1 MKGIYSFLQPVDLII
16 VVVYLLVLLGIGYWV
31 SFVRKKKEGENLF
44 LAERSLGWASIG
56 LNMWGT
62 NVGPSMLIASAS
74 IGYTTG
80 IVAGNFAWYA
90 FVFILLLALLFAP
103 RYLGAKVSTL
113 PEFMGRRYGESTRRI
128 LAWYTLIT
136 ILISWLSLGLFAGGV
151 LVRQLLG
158 LPMWLSVI
166 GMVIL
171 ATFFAAAGG
180 LKAIAYTNVFQM
192 ILLIVVSACL
202 VWIGISKIGGIG
214 ALYARTPHTYWNL
227 FLPSGNKGYPWQA
240 IVLGYPVMGVWF
252 WCTEQSMVQSVL
264 GARNLEQGQLG
275 ANFIGWLKILDVP
288 LFIIP
293 GVLCFILY
301 PHLHNPDEAY
311 LTLVTRLFPP
321 GMRGLIIVV
330 LIAALVGNIGSSL
343 NSVSTVF
350 TMDIYIIKFKPGA
363 TNREII
369 GIGRWVTVIGAIVSV
384 LIALAIDNIKGLN
397 LFDVFQSVLGFLA
410 PPMSVAFL
418 WGILWK
424 RTSARAING
433 VLTVGTLFSVAVGVL
448 YLWVFPSAQY
458 PVWPHFLLLSFYLF
472 VLLSVATVIVSLAER
487 RALVSMIPVREPFVR
502 PAKKVRLLWILL
514 SVVMILLYILFN
526 GHSASAQTP
535 SPASAQTLPPA
546 SAQTPPPEPA
556 PVATW
561 IGYPGDFEVWMGN
574 KVQNRRT
581 ERGSFFPPFW
591 KLDNH
596 YILIDFRR
604 QFDLPAADD
613 IDLVVE
619 GRYNCKLDGKM
630 IPGYPRHLHIM
641 AGRHTLELKVFNQDA
656 PPFIYVSGRYL
667 VSDPSWSVTFED
679 KEWIDASGKAS
690 DKSGTQWVSA
700 GSWKF
705 NDPSVPPSHWRLAV
719 EPMRAGWSQRSA
731 HSLLVDFKKE
741 TFGYIKLH
749 GLRGKGRISLYYGES
764 KEEALSPDSCETLDR
779 LDIDLAQA
787 KDSLLEGSC
796 AYRYVNIQWSAG
808 VQLDSASMLYEYSP
822 VGNRGSFR
830 CSDEEVNRI
839 WDVAAYTL
847 HLNTREFFIDGI
859 KRDRWVWSGDAYQ
872 SYLMNYYLFFDSAT
886 VTRTLWA
893 LRGKD
898 PVTSHINT
906 IMDYSFYWFMG
917 VYDYYQYTGD
927 DGFIRQIYPRMV
939 SLMEYILSRRD
950 KDGWLE
956 GLPGDWLFIDWAD
969 GLTKK
974 GQLSFEQLLF
984 VRSLETIKLCAG
996 LAKDSVGM
1004 GRYERL
1010 VSVLRPRF
1018 FSDFWDER
1026 RQAFVHSRVDG
1037 VQGDKITRYTNMFGI
1052 LFGLFDKQQQE
1063 AVRAHVL
1070 LNDSIQKITTPYMNF
1085 YALEA
1090 LCAMGDQ
1097 RQVLKEMKDYWGGM
1111 LSLGATSFWEKYD
1124 PAEKGVQH
1132 YAMYGRPYG
1141 RSLCHAWG
1149 ASPIYLLGK
1158 YYLGVRPL
1166 LPGYRE
1172 YVVAPVLGGL
1182 KWMEGEVPT
1191 PHGNIK
1197 VYCGRDRIR
1206 IGATAGTGILR
1217 FKSRSLPVCGEATIR
1232 KTGNQAYEV
1241 DLTNKKEYTI
1251 HYAAVD

>member
-1 MKGIYSFLQPVDLII
+1 MKDIYSLLQPVDLII
-16 VVVYLLVLLGIGYWV
+16 VAAYLLILLGIGYWV
-31 SFVRKKKEGENLF
+31 SFVRKKNQDENLF

-90 FVFILLLALLFAP
+90 FVFILLLALVFAP

-113 PEFMGRRYGESTRRI
+113 PEFMGRRFGESTRTI

-166 GMVIL
+166 SMVVL

-192 ILLIVVSACL
+192 LLLIAVSASL
-202 VWIGISKIGGIG
+202 VWIGISRIGGIG
-214 ALYARTPHTYWNL
+214 ALYEKTPRSYWNL
-227 FLPSGNKGYPWQA
+227 FLPSNDKNYPWQA
-240 IVLGYPVMGVWF
+240 ILLGYPVMGVWF

-264 GARNLEQGQLG
+264 GARSLEQGQLG

-293 GVLCFILY
+293 GVLFFILY

-350 TMDIYIIKFKPGA
+350 TMDIYIKKFKPDA
-363 TNREII
+363 SNREII
-369 GIGRWVTVIGAIVSV
+369 RIGRWITVAGAIVSV
-384 LIALAIDNIKGLN
+384 LVTLAIDNIKGLN

-424 RTSARAING
+424 RTTPRAINII
-433 VLTVGTLFSVAVGVL
+433 LTAGTAFSVLVGIL
-448 YLWVFPSAQY
+448 YLWVFPSSRY
-458 PVWPHFLLLSFYLF
+458 PWPHFLLLSFYIF
-472 VLLSVATVIVSLAER
+472 VVLSLATIIVSLAGR
-487 RALVSMIPVREPFVR
+487 RQPALPTIPQSAPAGLLPRAAPRVRAL
-502 PAKKVRLLWILL
+502 WIML
-514 SVVMILLYILFN
+514 SVVMIILYILFN
-526 GHSASAQTP
+526 GHSAKAQ
-535 SPASAQTLPPA
+535 
-546 SAQTPPPEPA
+546 PA
-556 PVATW
+556 PESATPTW
-561 IGYPGDFEVWMGN
+561 IGYPGDFEVWLGN
-574 KVQNRRT
+574 NVQNRRT

-604 QFDLPAADD
+604 QFDLPASDD
-613 IDLVVE
+613 IDLTVE

-630 IPGYPRHLHIM
+630 MTGYPQHLHLS
-641 AGRHTLELKVFNQDA
+641 AGRHILELKVFNQDA
-656 PPFIYVSGRYL
+656 PPFIYVKGRYL
-667 VSDPSWSVTFED
+667 VSDSSWSVTFED

-690 DKSGTQWVSA
+690 DKSGTVWMSA
-700 GSWKF
+700 ASWGF
-705 NDPSVPPSHWRLAV
+705 NDPALPPSRWRLATV
-719 EPMRAGWSQRSA
+719 PQHGGIIGRSA
-731 HSLLVDFKKE
+731 HSLLVDFNRE
-741 TFGYIKLH
+741 TFGYIRLH
-749 GLRGKGRISLYYGES
+749 GLKGKGRLSLYYGES

-779 LDIDLAQA
+779 LDIDQA
-787 KDSLLEGSC
+787 VTKDSILTGSH
-796 AYRYVNIQWSAG
+796 AFRYVNIQWEEG
-808 VQLDSASMLYEYSP
+808 IQVDSASMLYEYLP
-822 VGNRGSFR
+822 VATKGSFR
-830 CSDEEVNRI
+830 CSDEQLNKI
-839 WDVAAYTL
+839 WQVAAYTL

-859 KRDRWVWSGDAYQ
+859 KRDRWIWSGDAYQ
-872 SYLMNYYLFFDSAT
+872 SCLMNDYLFFDAAT
-886 VTRTLWA
+886 TTRTLWA

-906 IMDYSFYWFMG
+906 IMDYSFYWFLSI
-917 VYDYYQYTGD
+917 YDYYLYTGD
-927 DGFIRQIYPRMV
+927 ARFIRQCYPRMV
-939 SLMEYILSRRD
+939 GLMDFIQSRRN
-950 KDGWLE
+950 KNGWLE

-974 GQLSFEQLLF
+974 GEVSFEQLLF
-984 VRSLETIKLCAG
+984 VRSLETMALCAD
-996 LAKDSVGM
+996 LAGDPVRGGSY
-1004 GRYERL
+1004 RREAAERRTRL
-1010 VSVLRPRF
+1010 F
-1018 FSDFWDER
+1018 TDFWDQQ

-1037 VQGDKITRYTNMFGI
+1037 IPGDKITRYANMFGI
-1052 LFGLFDKQQQE
+1052 FFGYFDQRQQQ
-1063 AVRAHVL
+1063 AVEQHVL
-1070 LNDSIQKITTPYMNF
+1070 LNDSIQKITTPYMRF
-1085 YALEA
+1085 YELEA
-1090 LCAMGDQ
+1090 LCVMGGQ
-1097 RQVLKEMKDYWGGM
+1097 RHVLKEMKDYWGGM

-1124 PAEKGVQH
+1124 PTEKGAQH
-1132 YAMYGRPYG
+1132 YAMYGRPFG

-1166 LPGYRE
+1166 SPGYATYSVE
-1172 YVVAPVLGGL
+1172 PVLGGL
-1182 KWMEGEVPT
+1182 QWMEGEVPT

-1197 VYCGRDRIR
+1197 VYCSSDRIQVK
-1206 IGATAGTGILR
+1206 AADAGTGTLR
-1217 FKSRSLPVCGEATIR
+1217 IKSRSLPVCQQATVR
-1232 KTGNQAYEV
+1232 SAGNQVYEV
-1241 DLTNKKEYTI
+1241 TLENNKEYTI
-1251 HYAAVD
+1251 RYAAL

>member
-1 MKGIYSFLQPVDLII
+1 MKGIYSFLQPVDFII
-16 VVVYLLVLLGIGYWV
+16 VVVYLLILLGIGYWV
-31 SFVRKKKEGENLF
+31 SFIRKKKEGENLF

-90 FVFILLLALLFAP
+90 FVFILLLALVFAP
-103 RYLGAKVSTL
+103 RYLGARSSTL
-113 PEFMGRRYGESTRRI
+113 PEFMGIRYGASTRSI

-166 GMVIL
+166 SMVVL

-192 ILLIVVSACL
+192 LLLIVVSACL

-214 ALYARTPHTYWNL
+214 ALYARTPHSYWNL
-227 FLPSGNKGYPWQA
+227 FLPAQDKNYPWQA
-240 IVLGYPVMGVWF
+240 ILLGYPIMGVWF

-293 GVLCFILY
+293 GVICFILY

-350 TMDIYIIKFKPGA
+350 TMDIYIMKYKPQA
-363 TNREII
+363 TNREVIR
-369 GIGRWVTVIGAIVSV
+369 IGRWVTVIGAIVSV

-424 RTSARAING
+424 GTTAPAINT
-433 VLTVGTLFSVAVGVL
+433 VLTVGTAFSVAVGVL
-448 YLWVFPSAQY
+448 YLWVFPSAEY

-472 VLLSVATVIVSLAER
+472 VILSVVLVIVSLAGR
-487 RALVSMIPVREPFVR
+487 RIPVVAAPVSPRYPSATKR
-502 PAKKVRLLWILL
+502 VRLLWILL

-526 GHSASAQTP
+526 GHSASAQT
-535 SPASAQTLPPA
+535 
-546 SAQTPPPEPA
+546 
-556 PVATW
+556 W
-561 IGYPGDFEVWMGN
+561 IGYPGDLEVWMGN

-596 YILIDFRR
+596 YVLIDFRR
-604 QFDLPAADD
+604 QFELPAADD
-613 IDLVVE
+613 IDLSVE

-630 IPGYPRHLHIM
+630 IPGYPRHLHM
-641 AGRHTLELKVFNQDA
+641 TAGHHTLELKVFNQDA
-656 PPFIYVSGRYL
+656 PPFIYVKGRYL

-679 KEWIDASGKAS
+679 KEWIDASGKTS
-690 DKSGTQWVSA
+690 DKSGTIWTPA
-700 GSWKF
+700 GSWDF
-705 NDPSVPPSHWRLAV
+705 NDPALPPSRWRLATT
-719 EPMRAGWSQRSA
+719 PMRARSSQRNA
-731 HSLLVDFKKE
+731 HSLLVDFSKE

-749 GLRGKGRISLYYGES
+749 GLSGKGRVSLYYGES

-779 LDIDLAQA
+779 LDIDLVQA
-787 KDSLLEGSC
+787 RDSLLEGSH
-796 AYRYVNIQWSAG
+796 AFRYVNIQWEEG
-808 VQLDSASMLYEYSP
+808 VQLDSASMLYEFSP
-822 VGNRGSFR
+822 VINKGSFH

-859 KRDRWVWSGDAYQ
+859 KRDRWIWSGDAYQ

-927 DGFIRQIYPRMV
+927 ATFIRQCYPRMV
-939 SLMEYILSRRD
+939 SLMDFILARRN

-974 GQLSFEQLLF
+974 GELSFEQLLF
-984 VRSLETIKLCAG
+984 VRSLETMTLCAG
-996 LAKDSVGM
+996 LAEDSTGKL
-1004 GRYERL
+1004 RYNQL
-1010 VSVLRPRF
+1010 ASSLKSKFVD
-1018 FSDFWDER
+1018 DFWDKK
-1026 RQAFVHSRVDG
+1026 RQAFVHTRVDG
-1037 VQGDKITRYTNMFGI
+1037 MQGDKITRYTNMFGI
-1052 LFGLFDKQQQE
+1052 LFGLFNGQQQE
-1063 AVRAHVL
+1063 SVRQHVL
-1070 LNDSIQKITTPYMNF
+1070 LNDSIQKITTPYMQF
-1085 YALEA
+1085 YELES

-1097 RQVLKEMKDYWGGM
+1097 RQVLKEIKGYWGGM
-1111 LSLGATSFWEKYD
+1111 LSLGATAFWEKYD
-1124 PAEKGVQH
+1124 PGEKGVQH

-1166 LPGYRE
+1166 MPGYMSYTVE
-1172 YVVAPVLGGL
+1172 PVLGGL
-1182 KWMEGEVPT
+1182 QWMEGEVPA

-1197 VYCGRDRIR
+1197 VYCSRDRIQVR
-1206 IGATAGTGILR
+1206 AAAGTGILR
-1217 FKSRSLPVCGEATIR
+1217 FKSRSLPVCKDAVIR
-1232 KTGNQAYEV
+1232 KTGGQAYEM
-1241 DLTNKKEYTI
+1241 DLANNKEYTI
-1251 HYAAVD
+1251 RYAALD

>member
-1 MKGIYSFLQPVDLII
+1 MKDIYSFLQPVDFII
-16 VVVYLLVLLGIGYWV
+16 VIAYLLILLGIGYWV

-90 FVFILLLALLFAP
+90 FVFILLLAVVFAP
-103 RYLGAKVSTL
+103 RYLGARSSTL
-113 PEFMGRRYGESTRRI
+113 PEFMGIRYGASTRSI

-166 GMVIL
+166 SMVVL

-192 ILLIVVSACL
+192 LLLIVVSACL

-214 ALYARTPHTYWNL
+214 ALYAKTPHSYWDL
-227 FLPSGNKGYPWQA
+227 FLPAHDKNYPWQA
-240 IVLGYPVMGVWF
+240 ILLGYPIMGVWF

-293 GVLCFILY
+293 GVICFILY

-350 TMDIYIIKFKPGA
+350 TMDIYIMKYKPQA
-363 TNREII
+363 TNREVIR
-369 GIGRWVTVIGAIVSV
+369 IGRWVTVIGAIISV

-424 RTSARAING
+424 GTTARAING
-433 VLTVGTLFSVAVGVL
+433 VLTVGTAFSVAVGVL
-448 YLWVFPSAQY
+448 YLWVFPSAEY

-472 VLLSVATVIVSLAER
+472 VILSVVLVIVSLAGR
-487 RALVSMIPVREPFVR
+487 RIPVVTAPVSPRYPSATKR
-502 PAKKVRLLWILL
+502 VRLLWILL

-526 GHSASAQTP
+526 GHSASAQT
-535 SPASAQTLPPA
+535 
-546 SAQTPPPEPA
+546 
-556 PVATW
+556 W
-561 IGYPGDFEVWMGN
+561 IGYPGDLEVWMGN

-596 YILIDFRR
+596 YVLIDFRR
-604 QFDLPAADD
+604 QFELPAADD
-613 IDLVVE
+613 IDLRVE

-630 IPGYPRHLHIM
+630 IPGKPQHLHIA

-656 PPFIYVSGRYL
+656 PPFIYVKGRYL

-679 KEWIDASGKAS
+679 KEWIDASGKTS
-690 DKSGTQWVSA
+690 DKSGTFWTPA
-700 GSWKF
+700 GSWDF
-705 NDPSVPPSHWRLAV
+705 NDPALPPSHWTLTT
-719 EPMRAGWSQRSA
+719 EPMRAGWSQRSG
-731 HSLLVDFKKE
+731 HSLLVDFTKE

-749 GLRGKGRISLYYGES
+749 GLKGKGRVSLYYGES

-779 LDIDLAQA
+779 LDIDLVQTR
-787 KDSLLEGSC
+787 DSLLEGSH
-796 AYRYVNIQWSAG
+796 AFRYVNIQWEDG
-808 VQLDSASMLYEYSP
+808 VQLDSASMLYEFSP
-822 VGNRGSFR
+822 VINKGSFH

-927 DGFIRQIYPRMV
+927 DAFIKQCYPRMV
-939 SLMEYILSRRD
+939 SLMDFILARRN

-974 GQLSFEQLLF
+974 GELSFEQLLF
-984 VRSLETIKLCAG
+984 VRSLETMTLCAG
-996 LAKDSVGM
+996 LANDTAGKD
-1004 GRYERL
+1004 RYERL
-1010 VSVLRPRF
+1010 ASTLRPKLF
-1018 FSDFWDER
+1018 ADFWDER

-1037 VQGDKITRYTNMFGI
+1037 MPGDKITRYTNMFGI
-1052 LFGLFDKQQQE
+1052 LSGLFNERQRE
-1063 AVRAHVL
+1063 AVRQRVL
-1070 LNDSIQKITTPYMNF
+1070 LNDSIQKITTPYMQF
-1085 YALEA
+1085 YELEA
-1090 LCAMGDQ
+1090 LCAMGGQ
-1097 RQVLKEMKDYWGGM
+1097 HQVLKEMKDYWGGM

-1124 PAEKGVQH
+1124 PLEKGAQH

-1149 ASPIYLLGK
+1149 ASPVYLLGK

-1166 LPGYRE
+1166 EPGYTKYSVE
-1172 YVVAPVLGGL
+1172 PVLGGL
-1182 KWMEGEVPT
+1182 QWMEGEVPT

-1197 VYCGRDRIR
+1197 VYCSKDRIQVGAIAGIGKLR
-1206 IGATAGTGILR
+1206 I
-1217 FKSRSLPVCGEATIR
+1217 KSRSLPVCKEGMIR
-1232 KTGNQAYEV
+1232 KIGNQEYEMT
-1241 DLTNKKEYTI
+1241 LENKKEYTI
-1251 HYAAVD
+1251 HYAAVE

>member
-1 MKGIYSFLQPVDLII
+1 MKEIYSFLQPVDLII

-31 SFVRKKKEGENLF
+31 SFVRKKKEGESLF
-44 LAERSLGWASIG
+44 LAGRSLGWASIG

-90 FVFILLLALLFAP
+90 FVFILLLAVVFAP
-103 RYLGAKVSTL
+103 RYLGAHVSTL
-113 PEFMGRRYGESTRRI
+113 PEFMGRRFGESTRSI

-166 GMVIL
+166 SMVVL

-180 LKAIAYTNVFQM
+180 LRAIAYTNVFQM
-192 ILLIVVSACL
+192 LLLIVVSACL

-214 ALYARTPHTYWNL
+214 ALYAKTPASYWNL
-227 FLPSGNKGYPWQA
+227 FLPSQDKNYPWQA
-240 IVLGYPVMGVWF
+240 IVLGYPIMGVWF

-264 GARNLEQGQLG
+264 GAKSLEQGQLG

-288 LFIIP
+288 LFILP
-293 GVLCFILY
+293 GVICFILY

-350 TMDIYIIKFKPGA
+350 TMDIYIMKYKPKA
-363 TNREII
+363 TNGEII
-369 GIGRWVTVIGAIVSV
+369 GIGRWVTVAGAIVSV

-418 WGILWK
+418 WGVLWK
-424 RTSARAING
+424 GTSSRAING
-433 VLTVGTLFSVAVGVL
+433 VLTIGTGFSVAVGVL
-448 YLWVFPSAQY
+448 YLWVFPAAQY

-472 VLLSVATVIVSLAER
+472 VLLSLATVVVSLAGR
-487 RALVSMIPVREPFVR
+487 QVVLPAGVVSEGLPR
-502 PAKKVRLLWILL
+502 PSRKVRVLWIVL
-514 SVVMILLYILFN
+514 SVVMMILYLLFN
-526 GHSASAQTP
+526 GHSAKAQ
-535 SPASAQTLPPA
+535 
-546 SAQTPPPEPA
+546 EPA
-556 PVATW
+556 TMSAPGSTRTGAATW
-561 IGYPGDFEVWMGN
+561 IGYPGDFEVWLGN

-596 YILIDFRR
+596 YVLIDFRR
-604 QFDLPAADD
+604 QLDLPAADD
-613 IDLVVE
+613 IDLSVE

-630 IPGYPRHLHIM
+630 IAGYPQHLHLM
-641 AGRHTLELKVFNQDA
+641 PGRHILELKVFNQDA
-656 PPFIYVSGRYL
+656 PPAIFAKGRWL
-667 VSDPSWSVTFED
+667 VSDPSWWVTYED
-679 KEWIDASGKAS
+679 KEWIDASGKTS
-690 DKSGTQWVSA
+690 DKSGTVWMA
-700 GSWKF
+700 AAALNF
-705 NDPSVPPSHWRLAV
+705 NDPSLPPSHWRLPT
-719 EPMRAGWSQRSA
+719 EPIQAGGSQRGV

-741 TFGYIKLH
+741 TFGYIVLH
-749 GLRGKGRISLYYGES
+749 GLRGRGRLSLYYGES
-764 KEEALSPDSCETLDR
+764 KEEALSTDSCETLDR
-779 LDIDLAQA
+779 MDVDLPVA
-787 KDSLLEGSC
+787 KDSILEGSH
-796 AYRYVNIQWSAG
+796 AFRYVNIQWSDD
-808 VQLDSASMLYEYSP
+808 VRLDSASMLYEYAP
-822 VGNRGSFR
+822 VVNKGSFR

-859 KRDRWVWSGDAYQ
+859 KRDRWIWSGDAYQ

-917 VYDYYQYTGD
+917 VYDYYRYTGD
-927 DGFIRQIYPRMV
+927 EGFIRQCYPRMV
-939 SLMEYILSRRD
+939 SLMDFILSRRD
-950 KDGWLE
+950 KNGWVE

-974 GQLSFEQLLF
+974 GELSFEQLLF
-984 VRSLETIKLCAG
+984 VRSLETMALCAD
-996 LAKDSVGM
+996 LASDSAGKE
-1004 GRYERL
+1004 RYGKL
-1010 VSVLRPRF
+1010 VSTLRPRLF
-1018 FSDFWDER
+1018 TDFWDEK
-1026 RQAFVHSRVDG
+1026 RQAFIHSRVDG
-1037 VQGDKITRYTNMFGI
+1037 VPGDKITRYTNMFGI
-1052 LFGLFDKQQQE
+1052 LFGLFDGAQQE
-1063 AVRAHVL
+1063 AVRQHVL

-1085 YALEA
+1085 YELEA
-1090 LCAMGDQ
+1090 LCAMGGQ
-1097 RQVLKEMKDYWGGM
+1097 QHVLKAMKDYWGGM

-1124 PAEKGVQH
+1124 PTEKGVQH
-1132 YAMYGRPYG
+1132 YAMYGRPFG

-1166 LPGYRE
+1166 MPGYST
-1172 YVVAPVLGGL
+1172 YVVEPVLGGL
-1182 KWMEGEVPT
+1182 QWMEGEVPT

-1197 VYCGRDRIR
+1197 VYCSRERLQVRGV
-1206 IGATAGTGILR
+1206 AGTGFLR
-1217 FKSRSLPVCGEATIR
+1217 FKSHSLPVCKEATIR
-1232 KTGNQAYEV
+1232 STGKQAYEMTV
-1241 DLTNKKEYTI
+1241 ENNKEYTI
-1251 HYAAVD
+1251 HYAAVE